1 MKKMPQIKPSKAN
14 RPRNAFDLSQ
24 KHLFTAPAGALLPIL
39 SLDLNFHDHVEIQA
53 SDFMRTLPMNTAA
66 FISMRSVYEFFYIPY
81 SQIWHEFDQFIT
93 GMTDF
98 RSRLLSDSHSSKAPS
113 MVPCVDRYTL
123 FSEALKLSGKDLH
136 GYPTKDNALRLLDL
150 LGYGA
155 LRRFGDSKD
164 YVGGFTGK
172 VSLFRI
178 AAYNKVYND
187 FYRNT
192 TYESYN
198 VSSFNLDGMKGALS
212 DADVNAK
219 FFERYLSLYYRN
231 APLDYL
237 TNLLPK
243 PLFDMDSSLIPAL
256 QTSIGRGVTFDVNK
270 EETSA
275 IASVRSAGG
284 GVSTLDVSSIR
295 SAFALDKLLSVS
307 MRAGKTYAEQIE
319 AHFGVSVSEGRDGQ
333 VYYLGGFDSDV
344 QVGDVTQTSGTTDP
358 AVSDVSK
365 SKLAGYLGKVTGK
378 GVGSGNGRITFD
390 AKEPGILMCIY
401 SLVPAMQYDNSRLD
415 PFVAKLQ
422 RGDFFIPEFENLGM
436 QPLSSPF
443 ITTSFSLFNS
453 DKTPVLLG
461 WQPRYSEY
469 KTALDVN
476 HGQFMYDHPL
486 GFWTISKG
494 RTFYGWDKK
503 NSQFSFDISQLKISP
518 RWLDSVFAV
527 NYNGTELTDCM
538 FGYAHFKIQK
548 VSDMS
553 EDGLPRV

>member
-14 RPRNAFDLSQ
+14 RPRNAFDVSQ

-98 RSRLLSDSHSSKAPS
+98 RSRLLSDSHSSKVPS
-113 MVPCVDRYTL
+113 LVPCVGRQTL
-123 FSEALKLSGKDLH
+123 FDAALRLSGKDLH

-155 LRRFGDSKD
+155 IRRFGDSKD
-164 YVGGFTGK
+164 YTGGFTGN
-172 VSLFRI
+172 VSLFRM

-192 TYESYN
+192 TYEPYN
-198 VSSFNLDGMKGALS
+198 VSSFNLDGMKGALTIG
-212 DADVNAK
+212 DVNDK
-219 FFERYLSLYYRN
+219 FFERYLSLHYRN

-237 TNLLPK
+237 TNILPK
-243 PLFDMDSSLIPAL
+243 PLFDVDISSFSSAL
-256 QTSIGRGVTFDVNK
+256 KLSGSSDEFNASDTSSYIQLDDRT
-270 EETSA
+270 
-275 IASVRSAGG
+275 
-284 GVSTLDVSSIR
+284 TLDVTSIR
-295 SAFALDKLLSVS
+295 SAFALDKLLSIT

-378 GVGSGNGRITFD
+378 GVGSGSGRITFD

-401 SLVPAMQYDNSRLD
+401 SLVPAMQYDSSRLD

-443 ITTSFSLFNS
+443 ITTSFALFNKDNS
-453 DKTPVLLG
+453 PVLLG

-476 HGQFMYDHPL
+476 HGQFLYDHPL

-503 NSQFSFDISQLKISP
+503 NSQFHFDISQLKISP

>member
-1 MKKMPQIKPSKAN
+1 MKKMPQIKPSRAN
-14 RPRNAFDLSQ
+14 RPRNAFDVSQ

-98 RSRLLSDSHSSKAPS
+98 RSRLLSDSHSSKVPS
-113 MVPCVDRYTL
+113 LVPCVSRKTL
-123 FSEALKLSGKDLH
+123 FDGALSLTGKDLH

-155 LRRFGDSKD
+155 IRRFGDSKD
-164 YVGGFTGK
+164 YTGGFTGN
-172 VSLFRI
+172 VSLFRM

-192 TYESYN
+192 TYEPYD

-212 DADVNAK
+212 VGDVNAK
-219 FFERYLSLYYRN
+219 FFERYLSLHYRN

-243 PLFDMDSSLIPAL
+243 PLFDVDISSFSSAL
-256 QTSIGRGVTFDVNK
+256 KLSGSSDEFNAS
-270 EETSA
+270 ETSSY
-275 IASVRSAGG
+275 IQLDDR
-284 GVSTLDVSSIR
+284 TILDVTSIR
-295 SAFALDKLLSVS
+295 SAFALDKLLSIT

-401 SLVPAMQYDNSRLD
+401 SLVPAMQYDSSRLD

-443 ITTSFSLFNS
+443 ITTSFALFNS
-453 DKTPVLLG
+453 DKSPVLLG

-494 RTFYGWDKK
+494 RSFYGWDKK

-527 NYNGTELTDCM
+527 NYNGSELTDCM